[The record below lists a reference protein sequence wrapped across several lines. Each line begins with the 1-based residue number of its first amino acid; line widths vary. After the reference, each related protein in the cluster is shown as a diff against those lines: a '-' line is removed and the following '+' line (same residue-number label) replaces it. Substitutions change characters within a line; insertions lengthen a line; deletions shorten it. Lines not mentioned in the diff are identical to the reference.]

1 MNPTVRHIWF
11 DGHYVD
17 TQAANC
23 SVLEHGLH
31 YGTGVFEGIRCYKT
45 PNGPAIFRLQEH
57 LDRLENGADALGM
70 SVDIPTLFDACVGVV
85 AKNGF
90 EAAYIRPVIYYG
102 GGSLHLDVDTL
113 LVRCVVAAMPWTSH
127 LSSEA
132 VRLQRSPYRRN
143 PARAIPALKL
153 TGGYVNSIIAKR
165 HASLNGFDEALFV
178 DDDGYVCEATGE
190 NVFAVY
196 GDTVVAVAHHDA
208 LPGITRDTVMQL
220 SGAKARKLHV
230 VELLEADEVFL
241 TGTSAEV
248 VPVAAFNGHRFE
260 VGPVTLELQRTYQD
274 IVHGRSATHSDWLTY
289 IHPTVQPARRSA

>member
-17 TQAANC
+17 TQDANC

-31 YGTGVFEGIRCYKT
+31 YGTGVFEGIRCYQT
-45 PNGPAIFRLQEH
+45 PTGPAIFRLQDH
-57 LDRLENGADALGM
+57 LERLNKGAEALGM
-70 SVDIPTLFDACVGVV
+70 KIDVNALFEASCGVV

-90 EAAYIRPVIYYG
+90 QAAYIRPVVYYG

-113 LVRCVVAAMPWTSH
+113 LIRSVVAAMPWTSH
-127 LSSEA
+127 LGGQS
-132 VRLQRSPYRRN
+132 VRLQRSPFRRN
-143 PARAIPALKL
+143 QARAIPALKL

-208 LPGITRDTVMQL
+208 LPGITRDTIMQI
-220 SGAKARKLHV
+220 SGAKARRLHI
-230 VELLEADEVFL
+230 VELMEADEIFL

-248 VPVAAFNGHRFE
+248 VPVTGLNAHQFE
-260 VGPVTLELQRTYQD
+260 VGPITLDLQHTYQD
-274 IVHGRSATHSDWLTY
+274 IVHGRSQQRSNWLTY
-289 IHPTVQPARRSA
+289 INNTAQPARRSA